1 MTNVVA
7 PRPVFCVVEHAY
19 RDRAIAERVCRG
31 QFQHQGVTLD
41 LGVEPDWL
49 GAALPSDREWRLEW
63 VKFYYSLDLAWAFRE
78 TGEPRF
84 QETWERLV
92 RSWIRQVPI
101 STDPSDVIGRRIQ
114 NWIYAWNGFAA
125 GDRFERLS
133 DGTADLVLESLG
145 AQIAHLRA
153 HLTRERNHRT
163 LELYALFI
171 AALALPVLDPGGG
184 LLAFAVEELQRNLLQ
199 DVGPDGVHRERSTHY
214 HHVVL
219 RSFLGARENARR
231 FGLRFPPEFDE
242 RLARAC
248 DFSRH
253 VHRPDGTIPALSDS
267 DSGSYLD
274 LLALAGDLG
283 SSSEPL
289 RGASPSERVTTP
301 GSGRLTT
308 SGSERLRTSAS
319 FPVGGYFVQRSGR
332 DHEFASSDGER
343 FLLFDCGPVGD
354 GGHGHYDALSIDVAA
369 GRPLVVDPGRF
380 TYCDDPPHWRRWF
393 KSTAAHNTVTVDG
406 LDQTPYRRGKP
417 KGPVAQAR
425 LLHRLAAR
433 GVDGR
438 DVLDILYG
446 EVRSPAYE
454 AIHRRRIVFV
464 NREYWIVHDSLVGS
478 RPHRYDLRFHLA
490 PSGARDQ
497 CAVTVDCDDLCAVR
511 ASGLGLVAASAGAPP
526 WPIAIED
533 GWVSTRYGVKEPA
546 QVVVSTAD
554 DVECAEFFTL
564 LMPLPDAAPMPVLA
578 VHRHTVEREEVLVAD
593 IWMAAA
599 SGMRRD
605 CVMWTAS
612 GHAAALPGIGTAEA
626 AAVVDS
632 RNAGDAG
639 AHVIVPEIVDVHAD
653 LGHHRIAIRG
663 VAV

>member
-1 MTNVVA
+1 MTGVIGTVA

-19 RDRAIAERVCRG
+19 RDRAVAERVCRG
-31 QFQHQGVTLD
+31 QFHHQGVTLD

-49 GAALPSDREWRLEW
+49 GAALPPDREWRLEW
-63 VKFYYSLDLAWAFRE
+63 VKFYYGLDLAWAFRE

-92 RSWIRQVPI
+92 RSWIRQVPNSI
-101 STDPSDVIGRRIQ
+101 DPSDVVGRRIQ
-114 NWIYAWNGFAA
+114 NWIYAWSGFTA
-125 GDRFERLS
+125 GDRFEGLS
-133 DGTADLVLESLG
+133 GDTANVVLESLG
-145 AQIAHLRA
+145 AQVTHLRA

-171 AALALPVLDPGGG
+171 AALALPVLDPDGV
-184 LLAFAVEELQRNLLQ
+184 LLAFAVEELQSNLLQ
-199 DVGPDGVHRERSTHY
+199 DIGRDGVHRERSTHY

-231 FGLRFPPEFDE
+231 FGLRFPAEFDE

-248 DFSRH
+248 DFSLH

-274 LLALAGDLG
+274 LLALAGDLL
-283 SSSEPL
+283 SRSEPV
-289 RGASPSERVTTP
+289 RGAS
-301 GSGRLTT
+301 
-308 SGSERLRTSAS
+308 GSEQVRTSAS
-319 FPVGGYFVQRSGR
+319 FPIGGYFVQRSGR
-332 DHEFASSDGER
+332 DRELASSGGER
-343 FLLFDCGPVGD
+343 FLLFDCGPIGD

-425 LLHRLAAR
+425 LIHRLTAR
-433 GVDGR
+433 DPDGG
-438 DVLDILYG
+438 DVLDVLYG
-446 EVRSPAYE
+446 EVTSPAYE
-454 AIHRRRIVFV
+454 AVHRRRIVFV
-464 NREYWIVHDSLVGS
+464 NREYWIVHDALVGS
-478 RPHRYDLRFHLA
+478 KPHRYDLRFHLA
-490 PSGARDQ
+490 PSSAAGR
-497 CAVTVDCDDLCAVR
+497 CAVTVACDDLCAVR
-511 ASGLGLVAASAGAPP
+511 APGLGLCVASP

-533 GWVSTRYGVKEPA
+533 GWVSTRYGVREPA
-546 QVVVSTAD
+546 PVVVSTAN
-554 DVECAEFFTL
+554 DVECADFFTL
-564 LMPLPDAAPMPVLA
+564 LMPLSEAAPMPVFA
-578 VHRHTVEREEVLVAD
+578 VARRTADREEVLVAE
-593 IWMAAA
+593 IWTATA

-605 CVMWTAS
+605 SVMWTAS
-612 GHAAALPGIGTAEA
+612 GRAVALPGIGTAEA
-626 AAVVDS
+626 AAVIDP
-632 RNAGDAG
+632 RDPRDPRDAG
-639 AHVIVPEIVDVHAD
+639 ANARARVIVPELVDVRAD
-653 LGHHRIAIRG
+653 FSDGRMAARR